1 MLERINGIRAGYVR
15 IPLQASSIGLLLI
28 LLAALS
34 QKLLADGISY
44 RYVEFGGHLGQSVG
58 ANNRGIG
65 FDGSYD
71 LSDQV
76 FVTAGF
82 LATDIET
89 EIQSGAEFYR
99 LGAGLRTG
107 IFDSL
112 DGVLMVDYA
121 KLDVDIQLRNGG
133 NAGVDASGAMI
144 DAGVRGRV
152 GRSWEYTALATY
164 VDWANRGFGY
174 RVGGLCHL
182 GQSRFSLGLHSAH
195 FEGAWD
201 RLELALRYRFD

>member
-1 MLERINGIRAGYVR
+1 
-15 IPLQASSIGLLLI
+15 
-28 LLAALS
+28 
-34 QKLLADGISY
+34 
-44 RYVEFGGHLGQSVG
+44 
-58 ANNRGIG
+58 
-65 FDGSYD
+65 
-71 LSDQV
+71 
-76 FVTAGF
+76 
-82 LATDIET
+82 
-89 EIQSGAEFYR
+89 
-99 LGAGLRTG
+99 
-107 IFDSL
+107 
-112 DGVLMVDYA
+112 MVDYA

-174 RVGGLCHL
+174 RVGGLGHL
-182 GQSRFSLGLHSAH
+182 GQSRFSLGLHLAH